1 MLELCVYLR
10 AGRNQGGYGLPDI
23 WEVAGPIGR
32 DVQERARYSFSVNDP
47 RPCQTGIVVQ
57 QTFEFFEIAIV
68 DRSNNRDRSRVAG
81 RNVQHNSLRIRLNV
95 SGFD

>member
-10 AGRNQGGYGLPDI
+10 ADRNQGGYCLPDI

-47 RPCQTGIVVQ
+47 RRRQTGIVVQ
-57 QTFEFFEIAIV
+57 QKFEFFEITSV
-68 DRSNNRDRSRVAG
+68 DRSDNRDRPRVAG
-81 RNVQHNSLRIRLNV
+81 RNVQHSSLRIRLNA